1 MATMLAKFRIEYSSM
16 IVVQDIGK
24 KSSKEDYDKFKVL
37 KKFSFIIVR
46 YSSSYHL
53 YSSTICYIAL
63 LYT

>member
-37 KKFSFIIVR
+37 KKSHRVR

-53 YSSTICYIAL
+53 YKSTICYIAL